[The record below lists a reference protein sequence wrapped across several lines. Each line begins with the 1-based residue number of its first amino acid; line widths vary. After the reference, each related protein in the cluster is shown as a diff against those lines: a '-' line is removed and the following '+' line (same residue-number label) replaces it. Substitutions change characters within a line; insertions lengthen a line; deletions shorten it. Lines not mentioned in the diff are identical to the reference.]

1 MALYCYREW
10 FLQNERFA
18 QRKSLK
24 LKEINRKILKYFK
37 KDFYTLFCDDI
48 KNILDNKVDEIISA
62 SIIVKG
68 KKSKSKNNEEDNI
81 IENDNEILTVSKK
94 KISKSKINIID
105 DNEIDNIIN
114 TVSKKKTSKSKIN
127 IIRDDVILEE
137 EPEIKVK
144 KIIKKKVKTNTD
156 IEL

>member
-1 MALYCYREW
+1 MSKV
-10 FLQNERFA
+10 QKVN
-18 QRKSLK
+18 LK
-24 LKEINRKILKYFK
+24 IIKE
-37 KDFYTLFCDDI
+37 
-48 KNILDNKVDEIISA
+48 V
-62 SIIVKG
+62 
-68 KKSKSKNNEEDNI
+68 NI
-81 IENDNEILTVSKK
+81 IENDNEILTMSKK

-114 TVSKKKTSKSKIN
+114 AVSIKKTSKSKIN
-127 IIRDDVILEE
+127 IISDNVILE